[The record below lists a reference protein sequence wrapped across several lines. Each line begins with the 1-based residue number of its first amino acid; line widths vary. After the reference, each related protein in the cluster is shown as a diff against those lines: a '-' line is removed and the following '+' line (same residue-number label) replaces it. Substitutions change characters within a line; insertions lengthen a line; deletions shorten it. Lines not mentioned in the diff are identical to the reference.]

1 MLQNFYIIIYRKKS
15 IFSNF
20 LTLKFKKV
28 YNIINK
34 RFEGFLMKKVLIS
47 ILLMLTSI
55 SSVYAA
61 KYEPVPAN
69 VSLPAKYTQEY
80 IDSISDEYKKVS
92 KEQIFHVALDMM
104 KGTTAEYS
112 RKAILGY
119 NLTQYPIKI
128 EFKDLSE
135 INESYATHDAIGWKK
150 KGKLYIYINPKHSSA
165 PPAALAALLAHEALH
180 QDEYN
185 SLSEETYAW
194 TMEATVWCEML
205 KRFPKSNN
213 IESALVTRE
222 NVLKQ
227 LLEKG
232 NYTNK
237 YIKKTVYANQG
248 YKNLPL
254 TSPGF
259 MAD

>member
-1 MLQNFYIIIYRKKS
+1 MKDSLMKRIIILTAAF
-15 IFSNF
+15 ILASN
-20 LTLKFKKV
+20 
-28 YNIINK
+28 
-34 RFEGFLMKKVLIS
+34 IS
-47 ILLMLTSI
+47 FGAQL
-55 SSVYAA
+55 
-61 KYEPVPAN
+61 EPVPGN
-69 VSLPAKYTQEY
+69 VILPQKYTQEY
-80 IDSISDEYKKVS
+80 IDTLAPEYKKVS
-92 KEQIFHVALDMM
+92 NEQIFHVALDMM
-104 KGTTAEYS
+104 KGTSADYS

-119 NLTQYPIKI
+119 NLTQQPVKI

-135 INESYATHDAIGWKK
+135 LNEAYGTFDAVGWKK
-150 KGKLYIYINPKHSSA
+150 KGKLYIYINPKHRNA
-165 PPAALAALLAHEALH
+165 PPGALAALLAHEALH

-205 KRFPKSNN
+205 KRYPESNN
-213 IESALVTRE
+213 LESALVMRE

-232 NYTNK
+232 AYTNK
-237 YIKKTVYANQG
+237 YIKKTVYANEG

-259 MAD
+259 SNQ

>member
-1 MLQNFYIIIYRKKS
+1 
-15 IFSNF
+15 
-20 LTLKFKKV
+20 
-28 YNIINK
+28 
-34 RFEGFLMKKVLIS
+34 MKKVFLS
-47 ILLMLTSI
+47 ILVFLMALGSAN
-55 SSVYAA
+55 AA
-61 KYEPVPAN
+61 ALEPVPSN
-69 VSLPAKYTQEY
+69 VKLPAKYTQDY
-80 IDSISDEYKKVS
+80 IDTLSDEYKKVS
-92 KEQIFHVALDMM
+92 NQQIFHVALDML
-104 KGTTAEYS
+104 KGSSGDYS

-119 NLTQYPIKI
+119 NLTQSPIKI

-135 INESYATHDAIGWKK
+135 LNEAYSSFDAVGWKK
-150 KGKLYIYINPKHSSA
+150 KNRLYIYINPKHDSA
-165 PPAALAALLAHEALH
+165 PPAALAALLSHEALH

-205 KRFPKSNN
+205 ERFPDSNN
-213 IESALVTRE
+213 LESPLVTRE

-237 YIKKTVYANQG
+237 YIKKTVYANKG
-248 YKNLPL
+248 YKDLPL

-259 MAD
+259 NNQ

>member
-1 MLQNFYIIIYRKKS
+1 
-15 IFSNF
+15 
-20 LTLKFKKV
+20 
-28 YNIINK
+28 
-34 RFEGFLMKKVLIS
+34 MKKVLIS
-47 ILLMLTSI
+47 VIALILGGAPAL
-55 SSVYAA
+55 AA
-61 KYEPVPAN
+61 KLEPVPIG
-69 VSLPAKYTQEY
+69 VELPEKYSQEY
-80 IDSISDEYKKVS
+80 IDSLADEYKKVS
-92 KEQIFHVALDMM
+92 NEQIFHVALDML
-104 KGTTAEYS
+104 KGTTGDFS

-119 NLTQYPIKI
+119 NLTQEPVKV

-135 INESYATHDAIGWKK
+135 LNQAYASYDAVGWKK
-150 KGKLYIYINPKHSSA
+150 KGKLYIYINPKHKEA
-165 PPAALAALLAHEALH
+165 PPGALAALLSHEALH

-194 TMEATVWCEML
+194 TMEATVWCDIL
-205 KRFPKSNN
+205 KMYPESNN
-213 IESALVTRE
+213 TDSALVMRE

-254 TSPGF
+254 TSPGY
-259 MAD
+259 DYQ